1 MKINIKKLPILLCSF
16 IVISCNTGQEKN
28 IKTDDNKELEA
39 KANECIYSFSD
50 STIKLFWAGYKTT
63 DKLKVLG
70 SFQEIKTNHSD
81 QKFSSIDELVNGITF
96 SINSKSSESGDPIRD
111 ANLRDYFF
119 NYLTDNF
126 QINGRVSEYNDAF
139 ITVNFDVLG
148 VDRQVKFTHSIVN
161 NVLKLRALISLD
173 DLGAYKAYNSISAKC
188 YDLHKGPDGIS
199 KTWDEVNVLID
210 VPLITEDCK

>member
-16 IVISCNTGQEKN
+16 IVISCNTGQEKS
-28 IKTDDNKELEA
+28 IKVDDKKELDA
-39 KANECIYSFSD
+39 KADTCIYSFSD

-70 SFQEIKTNHSD
+70 NFQEIKTNHSD
-81 QKFSSIDELVNGITF
+81 QKFSSIDDLVNGITF

-126 QINGRVSEYNDAF
+126 QINGRISKYNEEF
-139 ITVNFDVLG
+139 ITANIDVLG
-148 VDRQVKFTHSIVN
+148 VDREIKFTHSIVN
-161 NVLKLRALISLD
+161 NLLKLRASISLD
-173 DLGAYKAYNSISAKC
+173 ELGAYKAYNSISDKC
-188 YDLHKGPDGIS
+188 YELHKGSDGIS
-199 KTWDEVNVLID
+199 KTWDEVNVILD
-210 VPLITEDCK
+210 VPFTKEDCK

>member
-1 MKINIKKLPILLCSF
+1 MKINIKKLPFLFFTFF
-16 IVISCNTGQEKN
+16 IMSCNTGQEKK
-28 IKTDDNKELEA
+28 IKVDDKKELEA
-39 KANECIYSFSD
+39 KADECVYSFSD

-70 SFQEIKTNHSD
+70 SFKEIKTNHSG
-81 QKFSSIDELVNGITF
+81 QKFSSFEDLVNGITF

-126 QINGRVSEYNDAF
+126 QINGDVLEYNDDF
-139 ITVNFDVLG
+139 ITANIDVLG
-148 VDRQVKFTHSIVN
+148 INRQVKFSHSIIN
-161 NVLKLRALISLD
+161 NVLKFRALISLD
-173 DLGAYKAYNSISAKC
+173 ELGATKAFNSIAEKC

-210 VPLITEDCK
+210 VPLNKEDCK

>member
-1 MKINIKKLPILLCSF
+1 MKIDIKKLSFLLCSF
-16 IVISCNTGQEKN
+16 FIISCNTGQEKN
-28 IKTDDNKELEA
+28 IKVDDKKELEA
-39 KANECIYSFSD
+39 KPDNCVYSFSD

-70 SFQEIKTNHSD
+70 SFQEITTNHSD
-81 QKFSSIDELVNGITF
+81 QKFSSIEDLVNGISF

-126 QINGRVSEYNDAF
+126 QINGRFSEYNDAL
-139 ITVNFDVLG
+139 ITANIDVLG
-148 VDRQVKFTHSIVN
+148 VNRQVKFSHSIVN
-161 NVLKLRALISLD
+161 NVLKMRALISLD
-173 DLGAYKAYNSISAKC
+173 ELGANKAFSSISDKC
-188 YDLHKGPDGIS
+188 YELHKGADGVS

-210 VPLITEDCK
+210 VPLIKEGCN

>member
-1 MKINIKKLPILLCSF
+1 MKINIKKLPVILCSF

-28 IKTDDNKELEA
+28 IKTDDNIELKP
-39 KANECIYSFSD
+39 KADKCIYSFSD

-119 NYLTDNF
+119 NYLRDAITSREYSKFIFTKNVDLILKKISSTAKKNRLSKK
-126 QINGRVSEYNDAF
+126 QISF
-139 ITVNFDVLG
+139 
-148 VDRQVKFTHSIVN
+148 
-161 NVLKLRALISLD
+161 
-173 DLGAYKAYNSISAKC
+173 C
-188 YDLHKGPDGIS
+188 
-199 KTWDEVNVLID
+199 EVND
-210 VPLITEDCK
+210 VIKINKNSSFRKKLKKKNSNKHRKL

>member
-28 IKTDDNKELEA
+28 IKVDDNKELEA

-139 ITVNFDVLG
+139 ITANFDVLG

-188 YDLHKGPDGIS
+188 YDLHKGADGIS

-210 VPLITEDCK
+210 VPLITEDCN

>member
-16 IVISCNTGQEKN
+16 ILISCNSGQEKN
-28 IKTDDNKELEA
+28 IKTDDKIELEPNA
-39 KANECIYSFSD
+39 DKCIYSFSD

-70 SFQEIKTNHSD
+70 SFQEIKTNHSN
-81 QKFSSIDELVNGITF
+81 QKFSSIDEMVNGITF

-126 QINGRVSEYNDAF
+126 QINGNVSEYNDAF
-139 ITVNFDVLG
+139 ITANFDVLG

>member
-28 IKTDDNKELEA
+28 IKVDDNKELEA

-126 QINGRVSEYNDAF
+126 QIKGRVSEYNDAF
-139 ITVNFDVLG
+139 ITANFDVLG

-188 YDLHKGPDGIS
+188 YDLHKGADGIS

-210 VPLITEDCK
+210 VPLITEDCN

>member
-16 IVISCNTGQEKN
+16 ILISCNSEQEKN
-28 IKTDDNKELEA
+28 IKTDDKIEFEPNADK
-39 KANECIYSFSD
+39 CIYSFSD

-126 QINGRVSEYNDAF
+126 QINGNVSEYNDAF
-139 ITVNFDVLG
+139 ITANFDVLG

>member
-1 MKINIKKLPILLCSF
+1 MKINITKLLFLLCS
-16 IVISCNTGQEKN
+16 IVIMSCNTGQEKN
-28 IKTDDNKELEA
+28 IKVDDKKELEA
-39 KANECIYSFSD
+39 KADKCLYSFSD

-126 QINGRVSEYNDAF
+126 QINGRFSEYNDAF
-139 ITVNFDVLG
+139 ITANIGVLG
-148 VDRQVKFTHSIVN
+148 DDRQVRFSHSIVN

-173 DLGAYKAYNSISAKC
+173 ELGAYKAYNSISAKC

>member
-1 MKINIKKLPILLCSF
+1 M
-16 IVISCNTGQEKN
+16 SCNTGQEKN
-28 IKTDDNKELEA
+28 IKVDDKKELEA
-39 KANECIYSFSD
+39 KSDKCLYSFSD

-126 QINGRVSEYNDAF
+126 QINGRFSEYNDAF
-139 ITVNFDVLG
+139 ITANIGVLG
-148 VDRQVKFTHSIVN
+148 DDRQVRFSHSIVN
-161 NVLKLRALISLD
+161 NVLKLRALISLNE
-173 DLGAYKAYNSISAKC
+173 LGAYKAYNSISAKC

>member
-16 IVISCNTGQEKN
+16 ILISCNSEQEKN
-28 IKTDDNKELEA
+28 IKTDDKIEFEPNADK
-39 KANECIYSFSD
+39 CIYSFSD

-126 QINGRVSEYNDAF
+126 QINGRFSEYNDAF
-139 ITVNFDVLG
+139 ITANIGVLG
-148 VDRQVKFTHSIVN
+148 DDRQVRFSHSIVN

-173 DLGAYKAYNSISAKC
+173 ELGAYKAYNSISAKC

>member
-139 ITVNFDVLG
+139 TTANFDRRLYYG
-148 VDRQVKFTHSIVN
+148 KDILTRYYQNYSNQILNEENVKHAEISTPIEHCHPDDHILEQNVTHATS
-161 NVLKLRALISLD
+161 S
-173 DLGAYKAYNSISAKC
+173 
-188 YDLHKGPDGIS
+188 
-199 KTWDEVNVLID
+199 
-210 VPLITEDCK
+210 

>member
-1 MKINIKKLPILLCSF
+1 MDTTAITLNIK
-16 IVISCNTGQEKN
+16 V
-28 IKTDDNKELEA
+28 DDNKELEA

-50 STIKLFWAGYKTT
+50 STINLFWAGYKTT

-139 ITVNFDVLG
+139 TTANFDVLG

-188 YDLHKGPDGIS
+188 YDLHKGADGIS
-199 KTWDEVNVLID
+199 KLGMK
-210 VPLITEDCK
+210 LMS

>member
-16 IVISCNTGQEKN
+16 IVLSCNTGQEKN
-28 IKTDDNKELEA
+28 IKVDDNKELEA

-111 ANLRDYFF
+111 TNLRDYFF

-126 QINGRVSEYNDAF
+126 QINGDVLEYNDAF
-139 ITVNFDVLG
+139 MTANIDVLG
-148 VDRQVKFTHSIVN
+148 VDRQVKFSHSIVN
-161 NVLKLRALISLD
+161 NVLKLRAVISLD
-173 DLGAYKAYNSISAKC
+173 ELGAYKAYNSISAKC
-188 YDLHKGPDGIS
+188 YELHKGPDGVS

>member
-1 MKINIKKLPILLCSF
+1 MVQNSKHQYEF
-16 IVISCNTGQEKN
+16 
-28 IKTDDNKELEA
+28 
-39 KANECIYSFSD
+39 
-50 STIKLFWAGYKTT
+50 
-63 DKLKVLG
+63 
-70 SFQEIKTNHSD
+70 HD

-126 QINGRVSEYNDAF
+126 QINGNVSEYNNDFLLAN
-139 ITVNFDVLG
+139 IDVLG

-173 DLGAYKAYNSISAKC
+173 EMGAYKAYNSISAKC
-188 YDLHKGPDGIS
+188 YDLHKGADGIS
-199 KTWDEVNVLID
+199 KTWDEVNVILD
-210 VPLITEDCK
+210 VPFTKQDCK

>member
-16 IVISCNTGQEKN
+16 VLISCNTSQEKN
-28 IKTDDNKELEA
+28 IKVDDKKELEA
-39 KANECIYSFSD
+39 KVDECIYSFSD

-63 DKLKVLG
+63 DKLKVIG
-70 SFQEIKTNHSD
+70 SFQEIKTNHSG

-119 NYLTDNF
+119 SYLTDNF
-126 QINGRVSEYNDAF
+126 QINGDVLEYNDAF
-139 ITVNFDVLG
+139 ITANIDVLG
-148 VDRQVKFTHSIVN
+148 MERQVKFTHSIVN
-161 NVLKLRALISLD
+161 NILKLRALISLD
-173 DLGAYKAYNSISAKC
+173 ELGATKAFNSISAKC
-188 YDLHKGPDGIS
+188 YDLHKGADGVS

-210 VPLITEDCK
+210 VPFNKEDCK

>member
-1 MKINIKKLPILLCSF
+1 MKINITKLPFLLCS
-16 IVISCNTGQEKN
+16 IVIMSCNTGQEKN
-28 IKTDDNKELEA
+28 IKVDDKKELEA
-39 KANECIYSFSD
+39 KADKCLYSFSD

-126 QINGRVSEYNDAF
+126 QINGRFSEYNDAF
-139 ITVNFDVLG
+139 ITANIGVLG
-148 VDRQVKFTHSIVN
+148 DDRQVRFSHSIVN

-173 DLGAYKAYNSISAKC
+173 ELGAYKAYNSISAKC

>member
-16 IVISCNTGQEKN
+16 VLISCNTSQEEN
-28 IKTDDNKELEA
+28 IKVDDKKELEA
-39 KANECIYSFSD
+39 KVDECIYSFSD

-70 SFQEIKTNHSD
+70 SFQEIKTNHSG

-119 NYLTDNF
+119 NYLTNNF
-126 QINGRVSEYNDAF
+126 QINGDVLEYNDAF
-139 ITVNFDVLG
+139 ITANIDVLG
-148 VDRQVKFTHSIVN
+148 INRQVKFSHSVANIMRLPPAGN
-161 NVLKLRALISLD
+161 LK
-173 DLGAYKAYNSISAKC
+173 
-188 YDLHKGPDGIS
+188 GIPH
-199 KTWDEVNVLID
+199 I
-210 VPLITEDCK
+210 

>member
-16 IVISCNTGQEKN
+16 IVLSCNTSQEKN
-28 IKTDDNKELEA
+28 IKVDDNKELEA

-111 ANLRDYFF
+111 TNLRDYFF

-126 QINGRVSEYNDAF
+126 QINGDVLEYNDAF
-139 ITVNFDVLG
+139 ITANIDVLG
-148 VDRQVKFTHSIVN
+148 VDRQVKFSHSIVN
-161 NVLKLRALISLD
+161 NVLKLRAVISLD
-173 DLGAYKAYNSISAKC
+173 ELGAYKAYNSISAKC
-188 YDLHKGPDGIS
+188 YELHKGPDGVS

>member
-1 MKINIKKLPILLCSF
+1 MKINIKKLPILLCFF

-28 IKTDDNKELEA
+28 IKTDDNKELKP
-39 KANECIYSFSD
+39 KADKCIYSFSD
-50 STIKLFWAGYKTT
+50 STINLFWAGYKTT

-126 QINGRVSEYNDAF
+126 QINGNVSEYNNDFLVAN
-139 ITVNFDVLG
+139 IDVLG
-148 VDRQVKFTHSIVN
+148 INRQVKFTHTIAN

-173 DLGAYKAYNSISAKC
+173 ELGAYKAYNSISAKC
-188 YDLHKGPDGIS
+188 YDLHKGADGIS
-199 KTWDEVNVLID
+199 KTWDEVNVILD
-210 VPLITEDCK
+210 VPFIKEDCN

>member
-1 MKINIKKLPILLCSF
+1 MKINIKKLPVILCSF

-28 IKTDDNKELEA
+28 IKTDDKKGLET
-39 KANECIYSFSD
+39 KADECIYSFSD

-63 DKLKVLG
+63 EKLKVLG

-126 QINGRVSEYNDAF
+126 QINGNVSEYNNDFLLAN
-139 ITVNFDVLG
+139 IDVLG

-173 DLGAYKAYNSISAKC
+173 EMGAYKAYNSISTKC
-188 YDLHKGPDGIS
+188 YDLHKGADGIS
-199 KTWDEVNVLID
+199 KTWDEVNVILDI
-210 VPLITEDCK
+210 PFTKEDYM

>member
-1 MKINIKKLPILLCSF
+1 MKINIKKLPILLCFF
-16 IVISCNTGQEKN
+16 IVISCNIGQEKN
-28 IKTDDNKELEA
+28 IKTDDNKELKP
-39 KANECIYSFSD
+39 KADKCIYSFSD
-50 STIKLFWAGYKTT
+50 STINLFWAGYKTT

-126 QINGRVSEYNDAF
+126 QINGNVSEYNNDFLVAN
-139 ITVNFDVLG
+139 IDVLG
-148 VDRQVKFTHSIVN
+148 INRQVKFTHTIAN

-173 DLGAYKAYNSISAKC
+173 ELGAYKAYNSISAKC
-188 YDLHKGPDGIS
+188 YDLHKGADGIS
-199 KTWDEVNVLID
+199 KTWDEVNVILD
-210 VPLITEDCK
+210 VPFIKEDCN

>member
-1 MKINIKKLPILLCSF
+1 MKIKTKIIPYLLSLSF
-16 IVISCNTGQEKN
+16 LLSCNTAQEQTIKVEEKKN
-28 IKTDDNKELEA
+28 ETVKSDT
-39 KANECIYSFSD
+39 CIYSFSD

-70 SFQEIKTNHSD
+70 SFPEITTNHAD
-81 QKFSSIDELVNGITF
+81 QKFSSIEDLVNGITF

-126 QINGRVSEYNDAF
+126 QINGHVSEYTDAF
-139 ITVNFDVLG
+139 ITANIDVLG
-148 VDRQVKFTHSIVN
+148 MERQVKFTHSIVN
-161 NVLKLRALISLD
+161 NILKLRALISLD
-173 DLGAYKAYNSISAKC
+173 ELGATKAFNSIAEKC

-210 VPLITEDCK
+210 VPFIKEDCK

>member
-1 MKINIKKLPILLCSF
+1 MKINIKTLPILLSSF

-28 IKTDDNKELEA
+28 IKSDSNKELKSNA
-39 KANECIYSFSD
+39 DKCIYSFSD

-126 QINGRVSEYNDAF
+126 QINGHVSEYTDAF
-139 ITVNFDVLG
+139 VTANIDVLG
-148 VDRQVKFTHSIVN
+148 MERLVKFSHSVAN
-161 NVLKLRALISLD
+161 NILKLRALISLEE
-173 DLGAYKAYNSISAKC
+173 LGATKAFNSIAEKC

-210 VPLITEDCK
+210 VPLIKEDCK

>member
-1 MKINIKKLPILLCSF
+1 MKIKTKIIPYLLSLSF
-16 IVISCNTGQEKN
+16 LLSCNTVQEQN
-28 IKTDDNKELEA
+28 IKVEEK
-39 KANECIYSFSD
+39 KNETVKPDTCIYSFSD

-70 SFQEIKTNHSD
+70 SFQEITTNHAD
-81 QKFSSIDELVNGITF
+81 QKFSSIEDLVNGMTF

-126 QINGRVSEYNDAF
+126 QINGHISEYNDAF
-139 ITVNFDVLG
+139 VTANIDVLG
-148 VDRQVKFTHSIVN
+148 IDRQVKFSHSVAN
-161 NVLKLRALISLD
+161 NVLKMRALISLEE
-173 DLGAYKAYNSISAKC
+173 LGANIAYSSISDKC
-188 YDLHKGPDGIS
+188 YELHKGPDGIS

-210 VPLITEDCK
+210 VPLIKEGCN

>member
-28 IKTDDNKELEA
+28 IKVDDNKELEA

-139 ITVNFDVLG
+139 ITANFDVLG

-161 NVLKLRALISLD
+161 NVLKLRTLISLD

-188 YDLHKGPDGIS
+188 YDLHKGADGIS

-210 VPLITEDCK
+210 VPLLTEDCK

>member
-28 IKTDDNKELEA
+28 IKVDDNKELEA

-139 ITVNFDVLG
+139 ITANFDVLG

-188 YDLHKGPDGIS
+188 YDLHKGADGIS

-210 VPLITEDCK
+210 VPLIKEGCK

>member
-1 MKINIKKLPILLCSF
+1 MKIDIKKLPFLLCYFF
-16 IVISCNTGQEKN
+16 IMSCNTGQEKN
-28 IKTDDNKELEA
+28 IKVDDKKGLEA
-39 KANECIYSFSD
+39 QPDNCIYSFSD

-70 SFQEIKTNHSD
+70 SFQEIKTNHSG

-111 ANLRDYFF
+111 TNLRDYFF

-126 QINGRVSEYNDAF
+126 QINGRFSEYNDAL
-139 ITVNFDVLG
+139 ITANIDVLG
-148 VDRQVKFTHSIVN
+148 VDRQVKFSHSIVN
-161 NVLKLRALISLD
+161 NVLKMRALISLD
-173 DLGAYKAYNSISAKC
+173 ELGAYKAYNSISAKC
-188 YDLHKGPDGIS
+188 YELHKGPDGIS

-210 VPLITEDCK
+210 VPLITEDCN